1 MSSTIIQGRRA
12 GWDWNIWIQWI
23 LANAIGETVGLGGTL
38 VISALLLL
46 NAQKTMGVLPAAALA
61 VLAGTF
67 IEGITVGT
75 AQWLVLRRPM
85 KSIRWRVWVLATA
98 LGAFVAWTLG
108 MIPSTFMFA
117 GADSGGAASAQISD
131 LVIYALAAAM
141 GFVLGPILGVPQW
154 LVLRHHLPKAGWWVL
169 ANALAWMVGMV
180 IVFIGTNFIPP
191 EGISLNVAFVLLF
204 FLFVAGAA
212 VGAIHGLVL
221 VWLLHLRALKG
232 LQDFLAL
239 TRLVLMPGENG
250 GLADGMYL
258 SYLVDAH
265 EDRQYL
271 PDEWTTI
278 LRPSL

>member
-1 MSSTIIQGRRA
+1 MSSTTIQGKQA

-23 LANAIGETVGLGGTL
+23 LANAVGETVGLGGTL
-38 VISALLLL
+38 VIGGLLLL
-46 NAQKTMGVLPAAALA
+46 NAQNTMGVVPAASLA
-61 VLAGTF
+61 VLAGTL

-75 AQWLVLRRPM
+75 AQWLVLRRPI

-98 LGAFVAWTLG
+98 IGAFVAWTLG

-117 GADSGGAASAQISD
+117 GADSGGEASAQISD
-131 LVIYALAAAM
+131 LVIYTLAAAM

-221 VWLLHLRALKG
+221 VWLLHVRSLTG
-232 LQDFLAL
+232 FQDSK
-239 TRLVLMPGENG
+239 P
-250 GLADGMYL
+250 
-258 SYLVDAH
+258 
-265 EDRQYL
+265 
-271 PDEWTTI
+271 
-278 LRPSL
+278 

>member
-12 GWDWNIWIQWI
+12 GWDWNIWFQWI

-46 NAQKTMGVLPAAALA
+46 NAQKTMGVLPTAALA

-98 LGAFVAWTLG
+98 IGAFVAWTLG

-117 GADSGGAASAQISD
+117 GADSGGAAPAQISD

-141 GFVLGPILGVPQW
+141 GFVLGPILGAPQW
-154 LVLRHHLPKAGWWVL
+154 LVLRHHLPRAGWWVL

-180 IVFIGTNFIPP
+180 IVFVGTSFIPP

-221 VWLLHLRALKG
+221 AWLLHVRSLTG
-232 LQDFLAL
+232 FQDSK
-239 TRLVLMPGENG
+239 P
-250 GLADGMYL
+250 
-258 SYLVDAH
+258 
-265 EDRQYL
+265 
-271 PDEWTTI
+271 
-278 LRPSL
+278 